1 MPGFLIK
8 SDSTVFFI
16 SITRSRVLSTDF
28 YNSVDISNVV
38 IRGRDNLIPYAI
50 SYEVGVVS

>member
-38 IRGRDNLIPYAI
+38 IRGRDNLIPHAI

>member
-38 IRGRDNLIPYAI
+38 IRGHDNLIPYAI

>member
-16 SITRSRVLSTDF
+16 SITRSSVLSTDF

-38 IRGRDNLIPYAI
+38 IRGRDNLIPYAV

>member
-8 SDSTVFFI
+8 SDSTDFFI
-16 SITRSRVLSTDF
+16 SITSSRVLGTDF

-38 IRGRDNLIPYAI
+38 IRGRGNLIPYAI